1 MIRLKQALIVALG
14 LAAAAVMVL
23 LGTWQLDV
31 YHSQGAEA
39 ARSRAAEPPIPLTEV
54 APAGSPVLD
63 GYGRSVT
70 FSGRYDP
77 AEQLLIPIPERP
89 GTFRVLSAL
98 EQPDGS
104 VVPVI
109 RGEVD
114 RAVPPPPPV
123 TPVDQVGILLPSEPD
138 LPGSYPSGQIGSV
151 RVPAL
156 AQQWPGPLVSGVV
169 TLSPTDAA
177 SQGLTPSV
185 VELPEG
191 QGRLRNGAYALQWWV
206 FAAFGL
212 AFAIRMA
219 RDFGRADALNEVSEI
234 TTRNEENAT

>member
-1 MIRLKQALIVALG
+1 
-14 LAAAAVMVL
+14 
-23 LGTWQLDV
+23 
-31 YHSQGAEA
+31 
-39 ARSRAAEPPIPLTEV
+39 
-54 APAGSPVLD
+54 
-63 GYGRSVT
+63 
-70 FSGRYDP
+70 
-77 AEQLLIPIPERP
+77 
-89 GTFRVLSAL
+89 
-98 EQPDGS
+98 
-104 VVPVI
+104 
-109 RGEVD
+109 
-114 RAVPPPPPV
+114 
-123 TPVDQVGILLPSEPD
+123 VGILLPSESD

-169 TLSPTDAA
+169 TLSPADAA
-177 SQGLTPSV
+177 GQGLTPSV

-234 TTRNEENAT
+234 TPRNEENAT